1 MTYKERLLFIED
13 KINNTSNKNKLH
25 EYLYNLQTTD
35 TLIQIKDKERFINAI
50 KHKLNGTERSDVL
63 VDIEAGAADIS
74 DIKVY

>member
-13 KINNTSNKNKLH
+13 KINNTSNKNKLY
-25 EYLYNLQTTD
+25 EYLYNLQTD

>member
-1 MTYKERLLFIED
+1 MNIYITYKRI
-13 KINNTSNKNKLH
+13 
-25 EYLYNLQTTD
+25 Q
-35 TLIQIKDKERFINAI
+35 LIQIKDKERFINAI

>member
-25 EYLYNLQTTD
+25 EYLYNLQTD

-63 VDIEAGAADIS
+63 ADIEAGAADIS
-74 DIKVY
+74 DIKVH

>member
-1 MTYKERLLFIED
+1 MTYKDRLLFIED

-25 EYLYNLQTTD
+25 EYLYNLQTD

>member
-1 MTYKERLLFIED
+1 MTYKDRLLFIED

-25 EYLYNLQTTD
+25 EYLYNLQTD

-50 KHKLNGTERSDVL
+50 KHKLNG
-63 VDIEAGAADIS
+63 AADIS

>member
-25 EYLYNLQTTD
+25 EYLYNLQTD

-74 DIKVY
+74 DIKGY

>member
-1 MTYKERLLFIED
+1 MTYKDRLLFIED

-25 EYLYNLQTTD
+25 EYLYNLQTD

-50 KHKLNGTERSDVL
+50 KHKLNGTERSDIL

>member
-1 MTYKERLLFIED
+1 MTYKDRLLFIED
-13 KINNTSNKNKLH
+13 KINNTSNKNKLQ
-25 EYLYNLQTTD
+25 EYLYNLQTD

>member
-1 MTYKERLLFIED
+1 MTYKDRLLFIED
-13 KINNTSNKNKLH
+13 KINNTSNKNKLY
-25 EYLYNLQTTD
+25 EYLYNLQTD

>member
-1 MTYKERLLFIED
+1 MTYEDRVLFIED

-25 EYLYNLQTTD
+25 EYLYNLQTD

-63 VDIEAGAADIS
+63 ADIEAGAADIS

>member
-25 EYLYNLQTTD
+25 EYLYNLQTD

>member
-1 MTYKERLLFIED
+1 MTYKDRLLFIED

-25 EYLYNLQTTD
+25 EYLYNLQTD

-63 VDIEAGAADIS
+63 V
-74 DIKVY
+74 Y

>member
-25 EYLYNLQTTD
+25 EYLYNLQTD

-50 KHKLNGTERSDVL
+50 KHKLNGTERSD
-63 VDIEAGAADIS
+63 
-74 DIKVY
+74 IKVY

>member
-25 EYLYNLQTTD
+25 EYLYNLQTD

-74 DIKVY
+74 DIEVY

>member
-1 MTYKERLLFIED
+1 MTYKDKLLFIED
-13 KINNTSNKNKLH
+13 KINNTSNKNKLY
-25 EYLYNLQTTD
+25 EYLYNLQTD

>member
-1 MTYKERLLFIED
+1 MTYKDRLLFIED
-13 KINNTSNKNKLH
+13 KINNTSSKNKLH
-25 EYLYNLQTTD
+25 EYLYNLQTD

>member
-25 EYLYNLQTTD
+25 EYLYNLQTD

-74 DIKVY
+74 AIKVY

>member
-13 KINNTSNKNKLH
+13 KINNTSNNNKLH
-25 EYLYNLQTTD
+25 EYLYNLQTD

>member
-13 KINNTSNKNKLH
+13 KINNTSNKNKLY
-25 EYLYNLQTTD
+25 EYLYNLQTD

-63 VDIEAGAADIS
+63 VDIEAGVADIS

>member
-1 MTYKERLLFIED
+1 MTYKDRVMFIGD
-13 KINNTSNKNKLH
+13 KINNTSNKNKLQ
-25 EYLYNLQTTD
+25 EYLYNLQTD

>member
-1 MTYKERLLFIED
+1 MTYKDRLLFIED
-13 KINNTSNKNKLH
+13 KINNTSNKNKLQ
-25 EYLYNLQTTD
+25 EYLYNLQTD
-35 TLIQIKDKERFINAI
+35 TKLQIKDKERFINAI

>member
-1 MTYKERLLFIED
+1 MTYKDRLLFIED

-25 EYLYNLQTTD
+25 EYLYNLQTD

-74 DIKVY
+74 DIEVY

>member
-1 MTYKERLLFIED
+1 MTYKDRLLFIED

-25 EYLYNLQTTD
+25 EYLYNLQTD

-63 VDIEAGAADIS
+63 VDIETGAADIS

>member
-1 MTYKERLLFIED
+1 MTYKDRLLFIED

-25 EYLYNLQTTD
+25 EYLYNLQTD

-63 VDIEAGAADIS
+63 ADIDAGAADIS

>member
-1 MTYKERLLFIED
+1 MTYKDRLLFIED

-25 EYLYNLQTTD
+25 EYLYNLQTD

-74 DIKVY
+74 DIKVS

>member
-1 MTYKERLLFIED
+1 MTYKDRLLFIED
-13 KINNTSNKNKLH
+13 KINQTSNKNKLQ
-25 EYLYNLQTTD
+25 EYLYNLQTD
-35 TLIQIKDKERFINAI
+35 TKLQIKDKERFINAI